1 MNSSLKSNLQ
11 LIVTSHDSGSDV
23 ITSISGLSTVI
34 RDIRDAIDDFSI
46 KHNDLKIQKV
56 DKGFK
61 LSPKAYMAIQHV
73 IYKKII

>member
-11 LIVTSHDSGSDV
+11 LIITSHDSDV

-34 RDIRDAIDDFSI
+34 QDIRDAIDDFSS
-46 KHNDLKIQKV
+46 KHNELKIQKSA
-56 DKGFK
+56 KGFK
-61 LSPKAYMAIQHV
+61 LSPIAYMAIQHV

>member
-11 LIVTSHDSGSDV
+11 LIITSHDSDV

-34 RDIRDAIDDFSI
+34 QDIRDAIDDFSS
-46 KHNDLKIQKV
+46 KHNELKIQKSA
-56 DKGFK
+56 KGFK
-61 LSPKAYMAIQHV
+61 LSPKAYMAIQLV